1 MGWGKIMNSK
11 IRKSPPRRYA
21 FGGRMGAFA
30 VGLFAALSSM
40 SAVSVEIAQSPL
52 YVGSDVPGNLVLVP
66 SVEYPTIHSQANI
79 GAYNTARR
87 YSGYFDPVKCYAYR
101 YNATEQDRH
110 FYPVRA
116 ATGFNCPTVG
126 EWSGNYMNWA
136 ATQTIDPFRSALTG
150 GYRVRDT
157 ATETWLE
164 KARHAPGYT
173 LYPNRTVTG
182 TALIQNLTASSFGNF
197 VTRIQGLG
205 NKMWFASE
213 LVDGTSARGIVIQ
226 PTAYSGQTLNAVSY
240 GNQACNAGE
249 ANCVPRCLGATRPR
263 LLDRDNQLR
272 CYPSGN
278 ESSWENPTYR
288 IVSNIY
294 EVSVRVKVCDA
305 SVGVEANC
313 KQYSQG
319 WKPEGLI
326 QEYSERIRYSIFGF
340 MNESGNQR
348 NGGVMRA
355 RQKFVGPNTHYP
367 EEGTLANANREWN
380 SLTGVLVENPDPA
393 DATATGAGIQ
403 NSGVINY
410 LNRFGQMT
418 TANPKSNDP
427 VSELYYAA
435 LRYFRGQG
443 NLADYTSN
451 VTYSRADGFPVI
463 TNWDDPIRYS
473 CQVNAALGIGDVNTH
488 EDHDIP
494 SSPTDDL
501 ALARQY
507 TQKIFDLE
515 GINKRAQDVFT
526 GRGNSAYIAGLAYY
540 ANTND
545 LRPDNEAQVNSRGN
559 QRLSTYWV
567 DVREDQTLLAKA
579 SNQYWLAAKYGGFRV
594 PEGFNPLTTTGLSAS
609 SWHTSGEYLISGNGG
624 DVTTTVN
631 TYPRPDN
638 FYVASEAD
646 KMVASLRK
654 AFENILSEMQ
664 GSASSF
670 ASNTTRLEV
679 GARTYQAQF
688 ATGQNAE
695 WSGQLNA
702 YNVNTATGALTLAWS
717 ATDQFP
723 VWGPMNSTTGARQI
737 YYNNGGSF
745 AAFQG
750 AVGGMSSSVVNYLR
764 GDRSG
769 EQNNGGS
776 FRNRRGILGD
786 IVNSQ
791 PTYVGAPNS
800 RLYAGQSFAGAS
812 AYPAFASA
820 QSSRTPVLFVGANDG
835 MMHAFNANTGR
846 EMFAFVPTEGM
857 SKLHGAG
864 NYSDP
869 NYEHKY
875 TVDGS
880 LTAADWYNGSSWK
893 TVVVGTMGRG
903 GKSVFA
909 FDVTNPAS
917 PTLMWE
923 INNAAFGNNIGQP
936 IVAQVADGDWR
947 VLLGNGPNSTAGI
960 AQLVMIRLS
969 NGTVSTVSTG
979 VGADNGLS
987 GVNAWSSHGDGI
999 VDTVYAGDLKGNLWR
1014 FNPVA
1019 GSVSLM
1025 YAAGATKPIT
1035 ATPLVARNPRTLQ
1048 IWVFVGT
1055 GRYLN
1060 SADVASKSVQTWYG
1074 LIDRGST
1081 ITNGLNSVSIL
1092 AEGQVGGRDVRVL
1105 DRLTTT
1111 GTNGWYMNLLPP
1123 SGTPQGERMVVPNFF
1138 QGLTLIGTTRI
1149 PESDDVCSPSG
1160 KGFTMAIDPFTGG
1173 RLSGGFFDVNGDG
1186 NVDAGDSLNG
1196 APVSGI
1202 GFNSSP
1208 NNPIF
1213 LGDVMYTSLDDGT
1226 SAVTR
1231 TNASG
1236 SNLRRVSWRELIR
1249 E

>member
-1 MGWGKIMNSK
+1 MGWGKSMN
-11 IRKSPPRRYA
+11 PRISNNASRRHVVGSRALA
-21 FGGRMGAFA
+21 FV

-40 SAVSVEIAQSPL
+40 SAASLEIAQSPL
-52 YVGSDVPGNLVLVP
+52 YVGSDVPGNLALVP
-66 SVEYPTIHSQANI
+66 SVEFPTIHSQANI
-79 GAYNTARR
+79 GAYNTTRR
-87 YSGYFDPVKCYAYR
+87 YSGYFDPTKCYAYR
-101 YNATEQDRH
+101 YSTVEADRH
-110 FYPVRA
+110 FYPVGA
-116 ATGFNCPTVG
+116 ASGFNCAT
-126 EWSGNYMNWA
+126 EKQWSGNYMNWA
-136 ATQTIDPFRSALTG
+136 VTQTIDPFRSALTG
-150 GYRVRDT
+150 GYRVKDT
-157 ATETWLE
+157 PTETWLE

-173 LYPNRTVTG
+173 LFPNRRLPNAGDNAAQVR
-182 TALIQNLTASSFGNF
+182 NLTAADWNNLS
-197 VTRIQGLG
+197 VRIQGLG
-205 NKMWFASE
+205 NRMRFS
-213 LVDGTSARGIVIQ
+213 S
-226 PTAYSGQTLNAVSY
+226 
-240 GNQACNAGE
+240 
-249 ANCVPRCLGATRPR
+249 
-263 LLDRDNQLR
+263 
-272 CYPSGN
+272 SGN
-278 ESSWENPTYR
+278 LDNTPIPYNPDVHPLVRTGTAEQGHWESCVQGSTDCVDRGRGNTPRFGRWVVDVPAVTADTGT
-288 IVSNIY
+288 VY
-294 EVSVRVKVCDA
+294 EVSVRVKVCDS

-355 RQKFVGPNTHYP
+355 RQKFVGPTTHYP
-367 EEGTLANANREWN
+367 EEGILANANREWDAT
-380 SLTGVLVENPDPA
+380 TGVQVRNPDPT
-393 DATATGAGIQ
+393 DATATGVGVQ
-403 NSGVINY
+403 DSGVINY
-410 LNRFGQMT
+410 LNKFGQMT
-418 TANPKSNDP
+418 AEAPKSNDP

-443 NLADYTSN
+443 NLATYTN
-451 VTYSRADGFPVI
+451 GVNYNRADGFPVI
-463 TNWDDPIRYS
+463 TDWDDPIRYS
-473 CQVNAALGIGDVNTH
+473 CQVNAALGIGDVYTH
-488 EDHDIP
+488 QDHDIP
-494 SSPTDDL
+494 TTPTNDL

-515 GINKRAQDVFT
+515 AINKNSANDFS

-545 LRPDNEAQVNSRGN
+545 LRPDNEAELNSKGS

-567 DVREDQTLLAKA
+567 DVRENQVLEPKA
-579 SNQYWLAAKYGGFRV
+579 NNQYWLAAKYGGFRV
-594 PEGFNPLTTTGLSAS
+594 PEGFNPLTTTGLSTS
-609 SWHTSGEYLISGNGG
+609 SWHTSGEYLISGSGG
-624 DVTTTVN
+624 DVTTAVT

-654 AFENILSEMQ
+654 AFENILAEMQ

-670 ASNTTRLEV
+670 ASNTTRLEA

-702 YNVNTATGALTLAWS
+702 YDVNVSTGALSLTWS

-723 VWGPMNSTTGARQI
+723 VWGPINSLLTRQI
-737 YYNNGGSF
+737 YYNSGGSLTP
-745 AAFQG
+745 FQG
-750 AVGGMSSSVVNYLR
+750 PVGGMSLAVVNYLR

-769 EQNNGGS
+769 EESNGGS

-812 AYPAFASA
+812 AYASFASA
-820 QSSRTPVLFVGANDG
+820 QASRTPVLYVGANDG
-835 MMHAFNANTGR
+835 MMHAFNASTGR
-846 EMFAFVPTEGM
+846 ELFAFVPTEGM
-857 SKLHGAG
+857 SKLYGAG
-864 NYSDP
+864 SYSDP
-869 NYEHKY
+869 DYEHKY
-875 TVDGS
+875 IVDGS
-880 LTAADWYNGSSWK
+880 LTAADWYNGTQWR

-909 FDVTNPAS
+909 MDVTNPAS
-917 PTLMWE
+917 PSLMWE
-923 INNAAFGNNIGQP
+923 VTSTGLGNNIGQP
-936 IVAQVADGDWR
+936 IVAQVASGDWR
-947 VLLGNGPNSTAGI
+947 VLLGNGPNSSDGVAR
-960 AQLVMIRLS
+960 LVTIRLS
-969 NGTVSTVSTG
+969 TG
-979 VGADNGLS
+979 VVSSVTTGIGGDNGLS
-987 GVNAWSSHGDGI
+987 GINAWSSTGNSI
-999 VDTVYAGDLKGNLWR
+999 VDTVYAGDLRGNLWR
-1014 FNPVA
+1014 FNPLGGTPIV
-1019 GSVSLM
+1019 L

-1035 ATPLVARNPRTLQ
+1035 ATPLVAKNPRTLQ
-1048 IWVFVGT
+1048 TWVFVGT

-1060 SADVASKSVQTWYG
+1060 SADVASKNVQTWYG
-1074 LIDRGST
+1074 LIDRGAT
-1081 ITNGLNSVSIL
+1081 ITGGLNSVSIL
-1092 AEGQVGGRDVRVL
+1092 AEGQVGGRDVRVI
-1105 DRLTTT
+1105 DRLTST

-1149 PESDDVCSPSG
+1149 PDSDDVCSPSG

-1173 RLSGGFFDVNGDG
+1173 RLSGGFFDTNSDG
-1186 NVDAGDSLNG
+1186 SVDGGDSLNG
-1196 APVSGI
+1196 VPVSGI
-1202 GFNSSP
+1202 GYNSSP

-1226 SAVTR
+1226 NAITR

-1249 E
+1249 D

>member
-1 MGWGKIMNSK
+1 MGWGKIMNSR
-11 IRKSPPRRYA
+11 IGKSPLRRRA
-21 FGGRMGAFA
+21 FGSRWGAFA

-52 YVGSDVPGNLVLVP
+52 YVGSDVPGNLALVP
-66 SVEYPTIHSQANI
+66 SVEYPTIISQANI
-79 GAYNTARR
+79 GEYSTTRR
-87 YSGYFDPVKCYAYR
+87 YSGYFSPEKCYAYS
-101 YNATEQDRH
+101 YSTTETERH
-110 FYPVRA
+110 FYPVA
-116 ATGFNCPTVG
+116 VATSFACTGAKQ
-126 EWSGNYMNWA
+126 WSGNYLNWA
-136 ATQTIDPFRSALTG
+136 ATQTIDPFRLALTG
-150 GYRVRDT
+150 GYRVKDT
-157 ATETWLE
+157 PTETWLE
-164 KARHAPGYT
+164 KARHHRT
-173 LYPNRTVTG
+173 DLYPDRRLPAG
-182 TALIQNLTASSFGNF
+182 TANNATLVAGHTPARWDNFSVRIAS
-197 VTRIQGLG
+197 LG
-205 NKMWFASE
+205 NKMRFSSSGGLGNTPVPYNPAVHT
-213 LVDGTSARGIVIQ
+213 LVKEEGRWVSCTQGT
-226 PTAYSGQTLNAVSY
+226 P
-240 GNQACNAGE
+240 
-249 ANCVPRCLGATRPR
+249 NCVNNGTTRNPR
-263 LLDRDNQLR
+263 
-272 CYPSGN
+272 
-278 ESSWENPTYR
+278 WERWVVDVPGDTG
-288 IVSNIY
+288 VVY
-294 EVSVRVKVCDA
+294 EVSVRVKVCDP
-305 SVGVEANC
+305 SVGAVESNC
-313 KQYSQG
+313 KRYSQG

-340 MNESGNQR
+340 VNESGNGR

-355 RQKFVGPNTHYP
+355 RQKFVGPTTHHP
-367 EEGTLANANREWN
+367 EEGVLANANREWD
-380 SLTGVLVENPDPA
+380 STTGVQVRNPDPV
-393 DATATGAGIQ
+393 DATATGFGVQ
-403 NSGVINY
+403 DSGVINY
-410 LNRFGQMT
+410 LNKFGQMT
-418 TANPKSNDP
+418 TDAPKSNDP

-443 NLADYTSN
+443 NLAAYTGN
-451 VTYSRADGFPVI
+451 LNYSRADGFPVI
-463 TNWDDPIRYS
+463 TDWDDPIRYS

-488 EDHDIP
+488 EDHNLP
-494 SSPTDDL
+494 STPVDDL
-501 ALARQY
+501 ALARRY

-515 GINKRAQDVFT
+515 AINKQAQDVFS

-545 LRPDNEAQVNSRGN
+545 LRPDDEARANTKGN
-559 QRLSTYWV
+559 QKLSTYWV
-567 DVREDQTLLAKA
+567 DVRENQILEPKSA
-579 SNQYWLAAKYGGFRV
+579 NQYWLAAKYGGFRV
-594 PEGFNPLTTTGLSAS
+594 PAGFNPLTTTGLAAS
-609 SWHTSGEYLISGNGG
+609 TWHTSGEYLGPRSGG
-624 DVTTTVN
+624 DVTTTN
-631 TYPRPDN
+631 TGYERADN

-688 ATGQNAE
+688 ATGENAE

-702 YNVNTATGALTLAWS
+702 YNVNTTTGALTLAWS

-723 VWGPMNSTTGARQI
+723 VWGPNNSTTGARQI

-750 AVGGMSSSVVNYLR
+750 AVGGMSSAVVNYLR

-769 EQNNGGS
+769 EQSNGGS

-820 QSSRTPVLFVGANDG
+820 QASRTPVLFVGANDG

-846 EMFAFVPTEGM
+846 ELFAFVPTEAM

-869 NYEHKY
+869 EYEHKY

-880 LTAADWYNGSSWK
+880 LTAADWYNGTSWR

-923 INNAAFGNNIGQP
+923 VNNAAFGNNIGQP

-947 VLLGNGPNSTAGI
+947 VLLGNGPNSSDGI
-960 AQLVMIRLS
+960 ARLVMIRLS

-987 GVNAWSSHGDGI
+987 GVNAWSSQGNGI

-1019 GSVSLM
+1019 GSASLM

-1035 ATPLVARNPRTLQ
+1035 AAPLVAKNPRTLQ
-1048 IWVFVGT
+1048 TWVFVGT

-1074 LIDRGST
+1074 LIDRGTT
-1081 ITNGLNSVSIL
+1081 ITDGLNSVSIL

-1149 PESDDVCSPSG
+1149 PDSDDVCSPSG

-1173 RLSGGFFDVNGDG
+1173 RLSGGFFDANGDG
-1186 NVDAGDSLNG
+1186 NVDGGDSLNG

-1202 GFNSSP
+1202 GYNSSP

>member
-1 MGWGKIMNSK
+1 MGWGKIMNSR
-11 IRKSPPRRYA
+11 IGKSPLRRRA
-21 FGGRMGAFA
+21 FGSRLGAFA

-52 YVGSDVPGNLVLVP
+52 YVGSDVPGNLALVP
-66 SVEYPTIHSQANI
+66 SVEYPTIISQANI
-79 GAYNTARR
+79 GEYSTTRR
-87 YSGYFDPVKCYAYR
+87 YSGYFSPDKCYAYS
-101 YNATEQDRH
+101 YSTTETERH
-110 FYPVRA
+110 FYPVA
-116 ATGFNCPTVG
+116 VATSFACTGAKQ
-126 EWSGNYMNWA
+126 WSGNYLNWA
-136 ATQTIDPFRSALTG
+136 ATQTIDPFRLALTG
-150 GYRVRDT
+150 GYRVKDT
-157 ATETWLE
+157 PTETWLE
-164 KARHAPGYT
+164 KARHHRAD
-173 LYPNRTVTG
+173 LYPDRRLPAANNNA
-182 TALIQNLTASSFGNF
+182 ALVAGLTPARWDNFSVRIAS
-197 VTRIQGLG
+197 LG
-205 NKMWFASE
+205 NRMRFSSSGALGNTPVPYNPAVHT
-213 LVDGTSARGIVIQ
+213 LVKEEARWVSCNQGSPGCVNNGTNRNPRWERKVID
-226 PTAYSGQTLNAVSY
+226 
-240 GNQACNAGE
+240 
-249 ANCVPRCLGATRPR
+249 VPGDA
-263 LLDRDNQLR
+263 D
-272 CYPSGN
+272 
-278 ESSWENPTYR
+278 
-288 IVSNIY
+288 VVY
-294 EVSVRVKVCDA
+294 EVSVRVKVCDP
-305 SVGVEANC
+305 SVGTVESNC

-340 MNESGNQR
+340 VNESGNGR

-355 RQKFVGPNTHYP
+355 RQKFVGPTTHHP
-367 EEGTLANANREWN
+367 EEGVLANANREWD
-380 SLTGVLVENPDPA
+380 STTGVQVRNPDPV
-393 DATATGAGIQ
+393 DATATGFGVQ
-403 NSGVINY
+403 DSGVINY
-410 LNRFGQMT
+410 LNKFGQMT
-418 TANPKSNDP
+418 TDAPKSNDP

-443 NLADYTSN
+443 NLAAYTGN
-451 VTYSRADGFPVI
+451 LNYSRADGFPVI
-463 TNWDDPIRYS
+463 TDWDDPIRYS

-488 EDHDIP
+488 EDHNLP
-494 SSPTDDL
+494 STPVDDL
-501 ALARQY
+501 ALARRY

-515 GINKRAQDVFT
+515 AINKQAQDVFS

-545 LRPDNEAQVNSRGN
+545 LRPDDEARANTKGN
-559 QRLSTYWV
+559 QKLSTYWV
-567 DVREDQTLLAKA
+567 DVRENQILEPKSA
-579 SNQYWLAAKYGGFRV
+579 NQYWLAAKYGGFRV
-594 PEGFNPLTTTGLSAS
+594 PAGFNPLTTTGLAAS
-609 SWHTSGEYLISGNGG
+609 TWHTSGEYLGPRSGG
-624 DVTTTVN
+624 DVTTTN
-631 TYPRPDN
+631 TGYERADN

-688 ATGQNAE
+688 ATGENAE

-702 YNVNTATGALTLAWS
+702 YNVNTTTGALTLAWS

-723 VWGPMNSTTGARQI
+723 VWGPNNSTTGARQI

-750 AVGGMSSSVVNYLR
+750 AVGGMSSAVVNYLR

-769 EQNNGGS
+769 EQSNGGS

-820 QSSRTPVLFVGANDG
+820 QASRTPVLFVGANDG

-846 EMFAFVPTEGM
+846 ELFAFVPTEAM

-869 NYEHKY
+869 EYEHKY

-880 LTAADWYNGSSWK
+880 LTAADWYNGTSWR

-923 INNAAFGNNIGQP
+923 VNNAAFGNNIGQP

-947 VLLGNGPNSTAGI
+947 VLLGNGPNSSDGI
-960 AQLVMIRLS
+960 ARLVMIRLS

-987 GVNAWSSHGDGI
+987 GVNAWSSQGNGI

-1019 GSVSLM
+1019 GSASLM

-1035 ATPLVARNPRTLQ
+1035 AAPLVAKNPRTLQ
-1048 IWVFVGT
+1048 TWVFVGT

-1074 LIDRGST
+1074 LIDRGTT
-1081 ITNGLNSVSIL
+1081 ITDGLNSVSIL

-1149 PESDDVCSPSG
+1149 PDSDDVCSPSG

-1173 RLSGGFFDVNGDG
+1173 RLSGGFFDANGDG
-1186 NVDAGDSLNG
+1186 NVDGGDSLNG

-1202 GFNSSP
+1202 GYNSSP